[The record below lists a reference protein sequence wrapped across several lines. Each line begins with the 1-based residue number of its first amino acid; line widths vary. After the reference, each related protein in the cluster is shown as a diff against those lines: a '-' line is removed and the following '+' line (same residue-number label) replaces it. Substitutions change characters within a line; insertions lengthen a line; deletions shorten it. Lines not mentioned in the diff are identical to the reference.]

1 MKMFDGKYADET
13 AILWLW
19 RKINLLFV
27 KKDGN
32 KVLSDINFTAADKA
46 KLDAIEA
53 NANNYVLPTASS
65 QTLGGIKIG
74 NGLTIDENG
83 VVSTTGQGG
92 SVAPGT
98 MHKLRFGMD
107 QVYEYDGSADVTVPV
122 YMGEYH

>member
-1 MKMFDGKYADET
+1 MKMFEGKYADET

-19 RKINLLFV
+19 RKINQLFV
-27 KKDGN
+27 LKDGD
-32 KVLSDINFTAADKA
+32 KVLSDVNFTAADKA

-53 NANNYVLPTASS
+53 HANNYVLPTASS

-74 NGLTIDENG
+74 SGLTIDENG
-83 VVSTTGQGG
+83 VVSTTGGG
-92 SVAPGT
+92 SVSPGT
-98 MHKLRFGMD
+98 MHKLRFGMN